1 MLCVLVLDIYPSTAY
16 QSHFIVLIDNINI
29 FLYVKKNEMELKCH
43 HYEVTDVDI
52 FHHTKH
58 DVRDI

>member
-16 QSHFIVLIDNINI
+16 QCDFIVLIDNINI
-29 FLYVKKNEMELKCH
+29 FLDGKKNEMELKCH
-43 HYEVTDVDI
+43 HNDVTNVDI